1 MLTLLYLLAI
11 PLLAAGIGYA
21 LGYAAIHLKVEGDPL
36 VDEISALLPN
46 GQCGQCGYPGCSQ
59 AAKAMACGEA
69 APDVCPPG
77 GAALAQKIA
86 AVLGVTLDSNGMK
99 GPQVAAI
106 AMDGCDGC
114 DGCGRCIKQCSYDAI
129 VGATRQLHGVIAD
142 ACTGCGACVSVC
154 PHNGISLYPDPAFM
168 SRVSKPGAIK
178 PAALEVNNA

>member
-11 PLLAAGIGYA
+11 PLIAAGIGYA

-46 GQCGQCGYPGCSQ
+46 GQCGQCGYPGCTQ

-77 GAALAQKIA
+77 GDALAQKIA
-86 AVLGVTLDSNGMK
+86 AVLGVSLDSSGSK

-106 AMDGCDGC
+106 DMDGC

-142 ACTGCGACVSVC
+142 ACTGCGACVAVC

-168 SRVSKPGAIK
+168 SRVTKPGVIQTAT
-178 PAALEVNNA
+178 LEVKNA

>member
-11 PLLAAGIGYA
+11 PAIAAGIGYL

-46 GQCGQCGYPGCSQ
+46 GQCGQCGYPGCTQ
-59 AAKAMACGEA
+59 AAKAMASGEA
-69 APDVCPPG
+69 APNVCPPG
-77 GAALAQKIA
+77 GDALAQKIA
-86 AVLGVTLDSNGMK
+86 TVLGVTLDSSASK

-106 AMDGCDGC
+106 DMDGC
-114 DGCGRCIKQCSYDAI
+114 DGCGRCVKQCSYDAI

-168 SRVSKPGAIK
+168 SRVAKPGLA
-178 PAALEVNNA
+178 PTTALEMKNA